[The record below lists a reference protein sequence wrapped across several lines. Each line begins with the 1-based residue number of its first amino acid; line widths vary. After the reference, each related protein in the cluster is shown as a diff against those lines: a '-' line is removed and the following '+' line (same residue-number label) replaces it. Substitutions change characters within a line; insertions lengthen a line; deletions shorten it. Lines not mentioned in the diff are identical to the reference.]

1 MRSTITFLVMFCFCS
16 FYKIESSHA
25 QIITT
30 ISGSYTGSI
39 GSYSGDGGPASA
51 ARLWHPGGMNFDT
64 SGNLY
69 FSDINN
75 ERVRKIDTH
84 GIITKVAGN
93 GSYGCT
99 GDSGPA
105 TNANFAA
112 INDVDVDYRG
122 NIYIEETDSPS
133 IRKVNVAGIINTI
146 AGNKYAG
153 YAGDGGLAT
162 ASIINGSG
170 NLRAD
175 KYGNLYFP
183 DALNNRIRK
192 IDTAGI
198 ITTIA
203 GNGTAGHSGDGGP
216 ATAAALYRP
225 TGITLDNTGNI
236 YIVDSQ
242 CYIRKIDTVGII
254 TNIASNGTVGY
265 RGDGGMATDAEL
277 SMFAISI
284 DSKRNIYIADDVSRS
299 RIRKINTVSGRIYTI
314 AGIGSVGY
322 AGDGGPAILA
332 QFSNPQYTAED
343 SQANIYISDEANNVI
358 RKITL
363 PAIRITASTG
373 TTICAGT
380 PVVFTAS
387 VTNDAA
393 TPQYQWQLNSSAVST
408 DTAAYATD
416 TLHNGD
422 TVRCVLS
429 YQMGD
434 TVTTTSNIMII
445 TVDTFVV
452 SAGMITGT
460 DTVCAGTTAT
470 LTDTIPGGVWTT
482 DNSHATVSAGEVVG
496 VSPGTDTI
504 IYTITNACGTVATAH
519 AVQVIVC
526 PNSVATTAAEG
537 ENLLIYPNPTAG
549 NFSITL
555 PAATKVPAQVTI
567 TDIVGKT
574 VAEINTTTNNKNEV
588 TLHAADGVY
597 FITATA
603 GGKKYYSKLVVSKS

>member
-1 MRSTITFLVMFCFCS
+1 MM
-16 FYKIESSHA
+16 
-25 QIITT
+25 
-30 ISGSYTGSI
+30 
-39 GSYSGDGGPASA
+39 
-51 ARLWHPGGMNFDT
+51 
-64 SGNLY
+64 
-69 FSDINN
+69 
-75 ERVRKIDTH
+75 
-84 GIITKVAGN
+84 
-93 GSYGCT
+93 
-99 GDSGPA
+99 
-105 TNANFAA
+105 
-112 INDVDVDYRG
+112 
-122 NIYIEETDSPS
+122 
-133 IRKVNVAGIINTI
+133 
-146 AGNKYAG
+146 
-153 YAGDGGLAT
+153 
-162 ASIINGSG
+162 
-170 NLRAD
+170 
-175 KYGNLYFP
+175 
-183 DALNNRIRK
+183 
-192 IDTAGI
+192 
-198 ITTIA
+198 
-203 GNGTAGHSGDGGP
+203 
-216 ATAAALYRP
+216 
-225 TGITLDNTGNI
+225 
-236 YIVDSQ
+236 
-242 CYIRKIDTVGII
+242 
-254 TNIASNGTVGY
+254 
-265 RGDGGMATDAEL
+265 
-277 SMFAISI
+277 
-284 DSKRNIYIADDVSRS
+284 
-299 RIRKINTVSGRIYTI
+299 
-314 AGIGSVGY
+314 
-322 AGDGGPAILA
+322 
-332 QFSNPQYTAED
+332 
-343 SQANIYISDEANNVI
+343 
-358 RKITL
+358 
-363 PAIRITASTG
+363 
-373 TTICAGT
+373 
-380 PVVFTAS
+380 
-387 VTNDAA
+387 
-393 TPQYQWQLNSSAVST
+393 QYQWQLNSSAVST